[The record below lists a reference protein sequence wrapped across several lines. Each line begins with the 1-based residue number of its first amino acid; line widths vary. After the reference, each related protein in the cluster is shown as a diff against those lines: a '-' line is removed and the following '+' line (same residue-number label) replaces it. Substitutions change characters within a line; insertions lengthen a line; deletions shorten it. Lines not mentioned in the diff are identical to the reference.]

1 MNKKVVIPIVVAVV
15 IVIVA
20 VAVCVGG
27 TPMAEVAAAGFL
39 ESVTGDRYAMVDV
52 TSTKVATGPD
62 SVTGLKAGES
72 RWRVEGTVQHTQTR
86 TRYTVRIFIDELPDR
101 YWRNVRL
108 YMARGVNVP
117 VGDLVQLYP

>member
-1 MNKKVVIPIVVAVV
+1 MNKKAAIPVIVVVV

-27 TPMAEVAAAGFL
+27 IPPAEAPAAGFL

-52 TSTKVATGPD
+52 TYTKVATGPD
-62 SVTGLKAGES
+62 TVTGLKAGES
-72 RWRVEGTVQHTQTR
+72 RWRVEGTVQHMQTR
-86 TRYTVRIFIDELPDR
+86 TRYTVRIFVDELPDD
-101 YWRNVRL
+101 YWRYVRL